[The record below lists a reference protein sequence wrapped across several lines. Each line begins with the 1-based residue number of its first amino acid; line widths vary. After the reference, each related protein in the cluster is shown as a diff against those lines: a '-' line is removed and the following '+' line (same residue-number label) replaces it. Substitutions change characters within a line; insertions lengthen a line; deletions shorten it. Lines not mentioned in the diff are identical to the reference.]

1 MKIKEI
7 VEMTTDEL
15 LTKKR
20 DLRQESLH
28 LRLQQQSGQ
37 LEQPSRLRLVRRDVA
52 RIETVLSQR
61 VKAATQKQLFMTEQ
75 DQPALSQPPPLPASL
90 TRASR
95 KTRTGEVISS
105 GMNKTIV
112 VRTVTRVP
120 HPKFGKIVKQMKKF
134 YAHDAENKAKAG
146 DMVRIMETRPL
157 SKLKRWRLLEVLQ
170 K

>member
-1 MKIKEI
+1 M
-7 VEMTTDEL
+7 
-15 LTKKR
+15 
-20 DLRQESLH
+20 
-28 LRLQQQSGQ
+28 
-37 LEQPSRLRLVRRDVA
+37 A
-52 RIETVLSQR
+52 
-61 VKAATQKQLFMTEQ
+61 EQ

-105 GMNKTIV
+105 GVNKTIV

-120 HPKFGKIVKQMKKF
+120 HPKFGKIVKQIRRF
-134 YAHDAENKAKAG
+134 YAHDEENKAKTG
-146 DMVRIMETRPL
+146 DRVRIMETRPL